1 MRVRYAAR
9 EDVDAVLGFYH
20 DLIERMR
27 DNPYRPTW
35 EKGVYPTHRQLLEAA
50 DAGTLFLAEEDSTV
64 LGAFV
69 LNHQQAA
76 GYANVSWKVDAPAE
90 KVAVL
95 HLLGVHPNAH
105 GKGVGTALLQK
116 AEAVCREQNDAA
128 IRLDTLPHNL
138 PARRLYER
146 FGFQSCGEIPLTDP
160 AAGTIPFHLYEFK
173 I

>member
-1 MRVRYAAR
+1 MQVRNAVPG
-9 EDVDAVLGFYH
+9 DVDAVLAFYH
-20 DLIERMR
+20 DLIERMQ
-27 DNPYRPTW
+27 DSPYRPTW
-35 EKGVYPTHRQLLEAA
+35 EKGVYPARGQLLEAA
-50 DAGTLFLAEEDSTV
+50 EAGTLFLAEENSTV

-76 GYANVSWKVDAPAE
+76 GYAHISWQVDAPAE

-95 HLLGVHPNAH
+95 HLIGVHPSAH
-105 GKGVGTALLQK
+105 GKGIGTALLQK
-116 AEAVCREQNDAA
+116 AEAVCRERGDAV

-146 FGFQSCGEIPLTDP
+146 FGFQSCGEFPLTDP
-160 AAGTIPFHLYEFK
+160 AAGTIPFHLYEYK